1 MYDFTLVGK
10 VWECSPWFLSLW
22 SRPEMSQSIYCSEE
36 WGKVSITQKE
46 GSPMSG
52 LLSAKRRSEEARN
65 QQLTSLLCLIL
76 AKVFLHK
83 WEAAGYPLNVH
94 NIAHSAFHSVGII
107 FNIEI
112 LWGNFQNGTVFQRR
126 WVFIDVRRSCKCLVV
141 LEIRLLL
148 WDPMQI

>member
-10 VWECSPWFLSLW
+10 VWECSLWFLSLW

-46 GSPMSG
+46 GSPMSRLHLQRG
-52 LLSAKRRSEEARN
+52 VKKQPAAHF
-65 QQLTSLLCLIL
+65 SLVPDFSQ
-76 AKVFLHK
+76 VFLHK
-83 WEAAGYPLNVH
+83 WEAAGYPLNLNAH
-94 NIAHSAFHSVGII
+94 NIAHSVFHSVDII

-112 LWGNFQNGTVFQRR
+112 LWGNFQNGTVFQR
-126 WVFIDVRRSCKCLVV
+126 WVFIDLGRSCKCSVV
-141 LEIRLLL
+141 LEIRLLW